1 MTSAG
6 FCIKAACIIWCCC
19 AFLPFSAFSGVMYQK
34 EYVVKQDLENRIWCE
49 SYVVQKDDSLTRIF
63 QEKGGIIDENPEE
76 FLRIFK
82 RLNPRVSDLESRP
95 GQQIYIPLKKMGPER
110 ELSSRI
116 FTLPMVTIS
125 ADKSQPASEPK
136 TPSDVSGFTEYI
148 IKPGDTLSQIFH
160 QYFGIMNSALFGE
173 RLRLFKKINPDVS
186 DINRIYPGQAIRMP
200 TSDSGDFPEDRAGA
214 LEKVAVLLNA
224 QLTRKGVC
232 FFPMPEKADFRL
244 DLAQFPVMEFSDG
257 LRILFN
263 PGQALMNDE
272 QNVIRHFWPDL
283 KIIDVSYDASYD
295 EVLEQVLNVA
305 PYLGEYLGKNSPL
318 DAEPPRSP
326 SPSSENP
333 ATGGHVFVHGKQ
345 QLVETLLRILGV
357 SYTQNAEMSFPY
369 AGIQISSHA
378 NWIRPG
384 KGKPVLVDFGSF
396 YGDAVQ
402 ALEKSGFI
410 VVQILNT
417 DSIHQGIPRLL
428 NAIGVSFAMDSPY
441 QTLGQPPQ
449 RVPGIWIQRDVLPSL
464 ILTDAVLEHHMIQA
478 IQEKGFILITEK
490 KKAG

>member
-1 MTSAG
+1 
-6 FCIKAACIIWCCC
+6 
-19 AFLPFSAFSGVMYQK
+19 MYQK

-136 TPSDVSGFTEYI
+136 TPSDVSGFTEYK

-357 SYTQNAEMSFPY
+357 SYTQKAEMSFPY

-378 NWIRPG
+378 NWIRSG

-410 VVQILNT
+410 VVQILDT
-417 DSIHQGIPRLL
+417 DSI
-428 NAIGVSFAMDSPY
+428 
-441 QTLGQPPQ
+441 
-449 RVPGIWIQRDVLPSL
+449 
-464 ILTDAVLEHHMIQA
+464 
-478 IQEKGFILITEK
+478 
-490 KKAG
+490 

>member
-1 MTSAG
+1 
-6 FCIKAACIIWCCC
+6 
-19 AFLPFSAFSGVMYQK
+19 MYQK

-49 SYVVQKDDSLTRIF
+49 SYVVQKNDSLTRIF

-95 GQQIYIPLKKMGPER
+95 GQQIYIPLKIMGPER
-110 ELSSRI
+110 ELSTRI

-125 ADKSQPASEPK
+125 ADKSQPAPEPK
-136 TPSDVSGFTEYI
+136 PRSDVSGFTEYE

-160 QYFGIMNSALFGE
+160 QYFGINTSALFGE
-173 RLRLFKKINPDVS
+173 RLRLFKKINPDVA
-186 DINRIYPGQAIRMP
+186 DINLIYPGQAIRIP
-200 TSDSGDFPEDRAGA
+200 TLDSSAFPEDRAGS
-214 LEKVAVLLNA
+214 LERVAVLLNA
-224 QLTRKGVC
+224 QLMRKGVC
-232 FFPMPEKADFRL
+232 FFPMPGKADFRL
-244 DLAQFPVMEFSDG
+244 DLAQFPIMEFSDG
-257 LRILFN
+257 LRILFTL
-263 PGQALMNDE
+263 GQALMNDA
-272 QNVIRHFWPDL
+272 QNGVRHFWPEL
-283 KIIDVSYDASYD
+283 KVIDVSSDASFD
-295 EVLEQVLNVA
+295 EVLGKVLKVA
-305 PYLGEYLGKNSPL
+305 PYLGESLGKNSPL
-318 DAEPPRSP
+318 DAEPHRRS

-333 ATGGHVFVHGKQ
+333 ATGGHVFVYGKQ

-378 NWIRPG
+378 NWIRSA

-428 NAIGVSFAMDSPY
+428 NAIGVSFAMESPY
-441 QTLGQPPQ
+441 QNLGQPPKG
-449 RVPGIWIQRDVLPSL
+449 VPGIWIQREALPSL
-464 ILTDAVLEHHMIQA
+464 ILTDAVLEHHV
-478 IQEKGFILITEK
+478 IQEIQKKGFILITEK
-490 KKAG
+490 KRPGDK